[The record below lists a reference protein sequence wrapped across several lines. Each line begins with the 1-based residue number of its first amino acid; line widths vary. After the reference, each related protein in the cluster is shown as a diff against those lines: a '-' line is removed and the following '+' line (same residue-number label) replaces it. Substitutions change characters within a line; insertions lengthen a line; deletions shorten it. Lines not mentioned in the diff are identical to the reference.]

1 MKQTPNYRDDDN
13 ASRMKTIRINP
24 ADNVAVA
31 IEALKAGET
40 IDIDGQRITLNNDVP
55 AGHKILLSDLVEGEN
70 VIKYGYPIGH
80 LKEDHKQGDWICHD
94 HIKTNLSGLL
104 DYEYHPVSKEELT
117 NPSYEEWFPKEQ
129 LTFQGYRRKNGEV
142 GIRNEV
148 WIVPTVGCVN
158 GIVNQLAQQLTHEL
172 HNSASPLY
180 QMLPPD
186 AEHLRIVAYPHN
198 YGCSQ
203 LSEDHENTRKVLRDL
218 VLHPN
223 AGAVLVVGLGCEN
236 NQPDQF
242 EQLLGDYDKER
253 IRFMV
258 TQKVEGDEVE
268 EGMKI
273 LRELYAIAARDKRTS
288 IPLSELRVGLK
299 CGGSDGFSG
308 ITANPLLGV
317 FSDFI
322 VSQGGTT
329 VLTEVP
335 EMFGAETI
343 LMNRCE
349 TTELFQQT
357 VKLVNDF
364 KQYFL
369 SHGEPVGENPS
380 PGNKQG
386 GISTLE
392 EKALGCTQKC
402 GKSAVKGVLPYG
414 ERLSKKGL
422 NLLSAPG
429 NDLVASTALASSGCH
444 IVLFT
449 TGRGTPFGTFVPTL
463 KVSTNSTLA
472 KNKPTWIDFNA
483 GTIVEGESME
493 EVFKRFM
500 QTIINVASGEQ
511 TWNEKKNYQEIA
523 IFKNG
528 VTL

>member
-1 MKQTPNYRDDDN
+1 
-13 ASRMKTIRINP
+13 MKTIQINP
-24 ADNVAVA
+24 SDNVAVA
-31 IEALKAGET
+31 IEPLKAGEVVNVNGNPIT
-40 IDIDGQRITLNNDVP
+40 INNDVP
-55 AGHKILLSDLVEGEN
+55 AGHKFLLSDIKKGEN

-80 LKEDHKQGDWICHD
+80 ILEDHMKGDFVCHEN
-94 HIKTNLSGLL
+94 IKTNLAGLL
-104 DYEYHPVSKEELT
+104 SYEYTPVATSELT
-117 NPSYEEWFPKEQ
+117 NPAYEEWFTKES
-129 LTFQGYRRKNGEV
+129 LTFKGYRRKNGEV
-142 GIRNEV
+142 GVRNEV

-158 GIVNQLAQQLTHEL
+158 GIVNQLRDKLV
-172 HNSASPLY
+172 
-180 QMLPPD
+180 
-186 AEHLRIVAYPHN
+186 AEKGDKLRIVSYPHN

-203 LSEDHENTRKVLRDL
+203 LSDDHENTRKVLRDL

-236 NQPDQF
+236 NQPDKF
-242 EQLLGDYDKER
+242 EELLGDYDNER

-258 TQKVEGDEVE
+258 TQKVVGDEVE
-268 EGMKI
+268 EGMRI
-273 LRELYAIAARDKRTS
+273 LRELYTIAEKDERTD

-349 TTELFQQT
+349 TPELFGQT
-357 VKLVNDF
+357 VSLINDF

-380 PGNKQG
+380 PGNKAG

-402 GKSAVKGVLPYG
+402 GKSAVKGVLRYG
-414 ERLSKKGL
+414 ERLNVKGL

-429 NDLVASTALASSGCH
+429 NDLVASTALAACGCH

-449 TGRGTPFGTFVPTL
+449 TGRGTPFGTFVPTM
-463 KVSTNSTLA
+463 KISTNTALSQ
-472 KNKPTWIDFNA
+472 NKPAWIDFNA
-483 GTIVEGESME
+483 GTIVESEPMVD
-493 EVFKRFM
+493 VFKRF
-500 QTIINVASGEQ
+500 TRKVIDIASGEP

-523 IFKNG
+523 IFKTG